1 MKYAVVRD
9 ISPSRAAAVAIGD
22 DPDIHRDDHC
32 DDGRMAVLRIIE
44 NDTTTTVA
52 VGDRVV
58 LVDGEVA
65 K

>member
-1 MKYAVVRD
+1 M
-9 ISPSRAAAVAIGD
+9 SSCSRPNGD
-22 DPDIHRDDHC
+22 DPDILRDDHC